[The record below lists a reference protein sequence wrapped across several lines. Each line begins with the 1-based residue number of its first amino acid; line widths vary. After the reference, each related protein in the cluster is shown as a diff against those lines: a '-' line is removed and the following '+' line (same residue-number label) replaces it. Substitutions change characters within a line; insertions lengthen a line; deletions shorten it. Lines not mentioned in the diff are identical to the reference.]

1 VSGRDPRHDVLFEPV
16 RIGPKTLRNRATV
29 APRTYVA
36 LGVSGALPHLV
47 GMAGSETVVAVNLD
61 RRARIF
67 EYADLGI
74 AGGPAGSS
82 TRCSRSANPPDGH
95 ARGVPA

>member
-1 VSGRDPRHDVLFEPV
+1 MGRDPRHDILFEPV

-74 AGGPAGSS
+74 AGDAGGLIDALLALREPA
-82 TRCSRSANPPDGH
+82 
-95 ARGVPA
+95 

>member
-1 VSGRDPRHDVLFEPV
+1 MLSPDGSRPASRHPLRARADRAE
-16 RIGPKTLRNRATV
+16 TLRNRATV

-74 AGGPAGSS
+74 AGDAGGLIDALLALREPA
-82 TRCSRSANPPDGH
+82 
-95 ARGVPA
+95 